1 MSHVINSL
9 AVVLSQSDKEKE
21 SSEEI
26 ASLIGEEMN
35 SYFNSSFVTS
45 VANNVYFVH
54 FTTDYIKI
62 GIL

>member
-26 ASLIGEEMN
+26 VSLIGEEMN
-35 SYFNSSFVTS
+35 SYFRDRKS
-45 VANNVYFVH
+45 VV
-54 FTTDYIKI
+54 
-62 GIL
+62 